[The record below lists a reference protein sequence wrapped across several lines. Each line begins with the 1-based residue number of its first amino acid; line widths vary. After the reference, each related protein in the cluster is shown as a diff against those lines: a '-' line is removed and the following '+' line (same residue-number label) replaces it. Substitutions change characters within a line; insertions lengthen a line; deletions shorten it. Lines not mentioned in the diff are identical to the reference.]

1 MRTNQKQFLI
11 TILHALAVWAVC
23 GAIIGIGR
31 GLAPLQTVL
40 IIHAIVAP
48 AFAALVALF
57 YFKKFNYY
65 SPLKTAFIF
74 LLFIFIMDAGLVA
87 PVFEKS
93 FAMFSSILGT
103 WLPFCLIFISVY
115 LTGKYVTENKYTR

>member
-1 MRTNQKQFLI
+1 MVKQINKKQFLI
-11 TILHALAVWAVC
+11 TIAQAFAVWAVC

-40 IIHAIVAP
+40 IIHAITAP
-48 AFAALVALF
+48 AFAVLVALI

-65 SPLKTAFIF
+65 SPLMTASIF
-74 LLFIFIMDAGLVA
+74 LLFILIMDAGLVA

-93 FAMFSSILGT
+93 FAMFTSILGT
-103 WLPFCLIFISVY
+103 WLPLVLIFLAIY
-115 LTGKYVTENKYTR
+115 LTGLAIRK

>member
-1 MRTNQKQFLI
+1 MTINKKQFLI

-74 LLFIFIMDAGLVA
+74 LLFVFIMDAGLIA
-87 PVFEKS
+87 PVFEKN
-93 FAMFSSILGT
+93 FAMFGSILGT
-103 WLPFCLIFISVY
+103 WLPMVLIFLAVY
-115 LTGKYVTENKYTR
+115 LTGLVITNKKGV